1 MRKSKRA
8 LRKFGVTMAV
18 AFGLF
23 ALLFWWRD
31 RSWWPY
37 VAGVAGLFLVTGLLV
52 PSALRPI
59 EKGWMKVAELLGAV
73 MTRVVLTIGFALAV
87 TPVGLIMRLRRKNLL
102 GLNFDR
108 DAVSYWEPVEPD
120 GPASRPD
127 KPY

>member
-37 VAGVAGLFLVTGLLV
+37 VAGVAGFFLIAGLLV
-52 PSALRPI
+52 PSVLRPI

-87 TPVGLIMRLRRKNLL
+87 TPVGIIMRLRRKNLL

-108 DAVSYWEPVEPD
+108 DAATYWEPVESE

>member
-8 LRKFGVTMAV
+8 LRKFGITMAV

-31 RSWWPY
+31 RSWWIY
-37 VAGVAGLFLVTGLLV
+37 VAGAAGFFLVAGLLV
-52 PSALRPI
+52 PSVLRPI

-73 MTRVVLTIGFALAV
+73 MTRVVLTIGFVLAV
-87 TPVGLIMRLRRKNLL
+87 VPVGLIMRLRRKNLL
-102 GLNFDR
+102 GLSFDKE
-108 DAVSYWEPVEPD
+108 ASSYWEPVEAD
-120 GPASRPD
+120 GPATRPD